1 MNIAI
6 DLIGTNLGSGTKT
19 YNINF
24 LKQLLKYDQRD
35 KIYIF
40 LCGDY
45 IKNISIKN
53 IPKNILLKKKSNFL
67 KIYFIKIIWMQFIF
81 PFELILL
88 NVDKVFSPMNYCP
101 VFCRIMKIKI
111 ILCIHTNLPW
121 IYFNKMP
128 GSKIKNFFI
137 KKFMEISIKYC
148 DKLIVNSNFAKNEII
163 NCLNLRDKKIEVV
176 YLGADNDDKFE
187 KIENKSIKN
196 FNYESQYILC
206 VSSCVRYHN
215 FITILESFKNISYKN
230 KKNIKLV
237 IVSQILDKKYFSEIE
252 EYISKNFNNNEI
264 IIFENLDK
272 ENLKKFY
279 KNALFYVFSSYCE
292 VFGLTTLEAM
302 SNNCPVLVS
311 RSSALVEINN
321 DSALYFHPDNQND
334 ITEKMSNLI
343 DNINLRQS
351 LIIKGTNHVKKF
363 KWSKTF
369 KDTMVIILN

>member
-1 MNIAI
+1 MNLAI
-6 DLIGTNLGSGTKT
+6 DLIGTNVGSGTKT
-19 YNINF
+19 FNINF
-24 LKQLLKYDQRD
+24 LKELSKYKTKDF
-35 KIYIF
+35 IYIF
-40 LCGDY
+40 LC
-45 IKNISIKN
+45 KNYLKFIDENNLPQN
-53 IPKNILLKKKSNFL
+53 IFLKKKSNFL
-67 KIYFIKIIWMQFIF
+67 NIDFIKIIWMQLIF
-81 PFELILL
+81 PFELKLIKIERL
-88 NVDKVFSPMNYCP
+88 FSPMNYCP
-101 VFCRIMKIKI
+101 ILCCIMKIKV
-111 ILCIHTNLPW
+111 ILGIHSNLPW
-121 IYFNKMP
+121 VFFDKMP

-148 DKLIVNSNFAKNEII
+148 DKLIVNSNFAKNEIM
-163 NCLNLRDKKIEVV
+163 NCLNLKDKKIQVV
-176 YLGADNDDKFE
+176 YLGADSDDKFE

-215 FITILESFKNISYKN
+215 FITILESFKNISYKS

-237 IVSQILDKKYFSEIE
+237 IISQILDKKYFSEIE

-279 KNALFYVFSSYCE
+279 TNALFYIFSSYCE

-334 ITEKMSNLI
+334 ITEKMINLI
-343 DNINLRQS
+343 NNINLRQS

-369 KDTMVIILN
+369 KDTMAIILN

>member
-1 MNIAI
+1 
-6 DLIGTNLGSGTKT
+6 
-19 YNINF
+19 
-24 LKQLLKYDQRD
+24 
-35 KIYIF
+35 
-40 LCGDY
+40 
-45 IKNISIKN
+45 
-53 IPKNILLKKKSNFL
+53 
-67 KIYFIKIIWMQFIF
+67 
-81 PFELILL
+81 
-88 NVDKVFSPMNYCP
+88 
-101 VFCRIMKIKI
+101 MKIKV
-111 ILCIHTNLPW
+111 ILGIHSNLPW
-121 IYFNKMP
+121 VFFDKMP

-148 DKLIVNSNFAKNEII
+148 DKLIVNSNFAKNEIM
-163 NCLNLRDKKIEVV
+163 NCLNLKDKKIQVV
-176 YLGADNDDKFE
+176 YLGADSDDKFE

-215 FITILESFKNISYKN
+215 FITILESFKNISYKS

-237 IVSQILDKKYFSEIE
+237 IISQILDKKYFSEIE

-279 KNALFYVFSSYCE
+279 TNALFYIFSSYCE

-334 ITEKMSNLI
+334 ITEKMINLI
-343 DNINLRQS
+343 NNINLRQS

-369 KDTMVIILN
+369 KDTMAIILN